1 MAWWLL
7 LNIWLQV
14 YLQRAYQRQLCLPS
28 YYRQHKFSDLIC
40 IPAIIILCLMFVG
53 MELVAIMYIVHHHFL
68 YCCTLKLTLSL
79 QRVQCRSIAAHCAVV
94 TNAIFAPRPE
104 LIIRSQFEYVDDEEH
119 DLLAGV
125 RGEVLVSADY
135 AGLIRVFIN
144 KFKPGSGWPVA
155 AREAWKSLGIWKW
168 SGKSEEKRQLSGQ
181 FFLVCGVLPPVVQET
196 QDKLRL

>member
-1 MAWWLL
+1 MYLL
-7 LNIWLQV
+7 
-14 YLQRAYQRQLCLPS
+14 RAYQSQLCLPS
-28 YYRQHKFSDLIC
+28 YYHQHKFFDLIC
-40 IPAIIILCLMFVG
+40 IPAIIIICLMFVG
-53 MELVAIMYIVHHHFL
+53 MELVAIMYIVHNHFL
-68 YCCTLKLTLSL
+68 YCCTLKLTRSL
-79 QRVQCRSIAAHCAVV
+79 QRVQCSSIAAHCAVV

-155 AREAWKSLGIWKW
+155 AREVWKSLGIWKW
-168 SGKSEEKRQLSGQ
+168 SGKSEEKAATVGAIFS
-181 FFLVCGVLPPVVQET
+181 
-196 QDKLRL
+196 RLWCAAASCARDTR